1 VRHTHTWIMQKKLEC
16 DLLGPKCVFRFLK
29 KKTEYIWTG
38 ERGRTFFSI
47 NKHGET
53 TQTEQRISCASSY
66 DWLRDST
73 PAVPDERHFDKNKFV
88 CPFPLLGKEVM
99 LLLVSSSIIHVFSGS
114 CTKEFLLACLLQH
127 SLQVLRTG
135 IYGLNGSEGMEP
147 EISWLTVKN

>member
-1 VRHTHTWIMQKKLEC
+1 MDHAKETWMWLIRSKM
-16 DLLGPKCVFRFLK
+16 CVSIFE

-99 LLLVSSSIIHVFSGS
+99 LLVSSPIIHVFSGS